1 MIPPD
6 FNSKVVLVIK
16 KISYCKIVLRDR
28 HPIKVPILCHV
39 GLVVCYSIEQHEVIT
54 LRWISIMTVN
64 MNVAFGI
71 PIAVV
76 APRKGKLTNRFWCWF
91 SNILSYRKTD

>member
-54 LRWISIMTVN
+54 LGWISIMTVN

-76 APRKGKLTNRFWCWF
+76 APRKVKLSGLARFFF
-91 SNILSYRKTD
+91 SYILSYRK